1 MTLTS
6 QRACLSLGVLVKA
19 LGKNGND
26 TEANAIMEKLHR
38 WLYKQGD
45 GKSICLCNYDLFTK
59 DSKLL
64 HTYRIDNYVQVYLQ
78 LLFLELYVRDSN
90 SDRVDNQLHLYIP
103 LNCINNK
110 EAVAK
115 HNNSTDENVNIL

>member
-45 GKSICLCNYDLFTK
+45 GKYICLCNYDLFTK

-64 HTYRIDNYVQVYLQ
+64 HTYRIDNYVAS
-78 LLFLELYVRDSN
+78 LFRVICSGLEFR
-90 SDRVDNQLHLYIP
+90 QG
-103 LNCINNK
+103 
-110 EAVAK
+110 
-115 HNNSTDENVNIL
+115 